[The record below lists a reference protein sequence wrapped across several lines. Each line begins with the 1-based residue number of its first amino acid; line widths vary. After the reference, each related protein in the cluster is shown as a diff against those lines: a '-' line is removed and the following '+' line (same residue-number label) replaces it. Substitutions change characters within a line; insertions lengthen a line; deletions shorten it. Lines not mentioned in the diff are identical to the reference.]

1 MGVLRGLEAADVFS
15 SGSSLVRDII
25 YVLFGAIGVIVLA
38 ILYLLW
44 SMYRE
49 SLQDTA
55 SASYIEITDEHGE
68 MIHQADTICSRGVGI
83 RCDNA
88 ETRPKLR
95 SLLTMDDT
103 KDARPRQASAVTA
116 TLAHP
121 ELRHTMSLPV
131 PHSTIM

>member
-1 MGVLRGLEAADVFS
+1 MGVFLRGLEAADVFT
-15 SGSSLVRDII
+15 SGSSLVRVII
-25 YVLFGAIGVIVLA
+25 YVLFGMIGVIVLA

-55 SASYIEITDEHGE
+55 SAPYVEVTDEHGE
-68 MIHQADTICSRGVGI
+68 AMHQADTICSRGVGI

-88 ETRPKLR
+88 ETRPTLR
-95 SLLTMDDT
+95 SLRTMDDT
-103 KDARPRQASAVTA
+103 KDARPRPA
-116 TLAHP
+116 TLPHP

-131 PHSTIM
+131 LHTATI

>member
-49 SLQDTA
+49 SLQGSTHYLLLLADLIAELDTT
-55 SASYIEITDEHGE
+55 SASYIE
-68 MIHQADTICSRGVGI
+68 
-83 RCDNA
+83 
-88 ETRPKLR
+88 
-95 SLLTMDDT
+95 
-103 KDARPRQASAVTA
+103 VTGMRD
-116 TLAHP
+116 HF
-121 ELRHTMSLPV
+121 
-131 PHSTIM
+131 I